1 MSEGDGYLKEVEM
14 NLARGSKED
23 PREKSNLKCILK
35 MRIFQM
41 EENRTSIADWR
52 NSGYKGMARQR
63 ECNLFEGHQAV
74 QEGGMSVS
82 QVTMVIS
89 KKGGWKV

>member
-41 EENRTSIADWR
+41 EENRTSIAD
-52 NSGYKGMARQR
+52 
-63 ECNLFEGHQAV
+63 
-74 QEGGMSVS
+74 
-82 QVTMVIS
+82 
-89 KKGGWKV
+89 